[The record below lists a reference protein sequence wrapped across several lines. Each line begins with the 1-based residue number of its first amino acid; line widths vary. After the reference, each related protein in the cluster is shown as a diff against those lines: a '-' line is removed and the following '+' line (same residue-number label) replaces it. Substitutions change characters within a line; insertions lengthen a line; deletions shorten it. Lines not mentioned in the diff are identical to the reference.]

1 MPSRRDVLAGPG
13 ALIGSATLAGCSGIL
28 GGGEEDPEDV
38 GDDEQGNVSGDDEQE
53 NVGGDEAPAYVDW
66 IPAREEAVVDF
77 AAYRPADVRSVD
89 DAPDTAFQTLEADV
103 APVSVADVE
112 QVVDF
117 WHSTVIEGDFE
128 AAEMREAVVESDD
141 AVTARGESYGGF
153 ERYAAAERDEEYGIR
168 DGTVLTTPP
177 EQFETTVDA
186 HEGDADRLVEQRDDF
201 EWVTRE
207 LGTAELVS
215 GTVRFDSGARTT
227 RLDDG
232 EVATARRL
240 AVSEGDSEGAMVLL
254 FESADDVD
262 EAAVSRPIE
271 DDDRRTLED
280 VSVDG
285 RLARASYTIAT
296 ADLQL

>member
-1 MPSRRDVLAGPG
+1 MPSRRDVLAGSG
-13 ALIGSATLAGCSGIL
+13 ALVGSAALAGCSGIL

-38 GDDEQGNVSGDDEQE
+38 DDEDPEDVGDEDPED
-53 NVGGDEAPAYVDW
+53 VDDEAPAYVDW
-66 IPAREEAVVDF
+66 IPAREEPVVDF

-89 DAPDTAFQTLEADV
+89 DVPDTAFQTLEADL

-117 WHSTVIEGDFE
+117 WLTTVIEGDFE

-141 AVTARGESYGGF
+141 TVTARGESYGGF
-153 ERYAAAERDEEYGIR
+153 ERYAAGERDEEYGIR
-168 DGTVLTTPP
+168 DGTVLATPP

-201 EWVTRE
+201 ERVTRE
-207 LGTAELVS
+207 FGTAELVS
-215 GTVRFDSGARTT
+215 GTVRFDSEARTT
-227 RLDDG
+227 RFDDG
-232 EVATARRL
+232 EVASARRL
-240 AVSEGDSEGAMVLL
+240 AVSEGDSEGAMLLL
-254 FESADDVD
+254 FEAADDVD
-262 EAAVSRPIE
+262 EAAVSRLIE
-271 DDDRRTLED
+271 DDDRRTLGE